1 MKRDSLNDPE
11 TEFETARSKR
21 KCESEKD
28 GKKSPKSVRPRS
40 RLTYNKPLRMVL
52 KTTEPITIGS
62 CLERAGEKNYI
73 YLEGDR
79 ISEEHAKMTLDDSD
93 FIHVHDMDST
103 YGIVV
108 DEDLIPKGYDDMV
121 RGGYM
126 IKLGLQLPLEEVQ
139 FLRSVQESST
149 CMSLKIEYAPV
160 AYNIFLNVHHH
171 GMDEHGI
178 YEQKISLELIKPEMK
193 EPTKIR
199 LITDS
204 MEEQI
209 W

>member
-1 MKRDSLNDPE
+1 
-11 TEFETARSKR
+11 
-21 KCESEKD
+21 
-28 GKKSPKSVRPRS
+28 
-40 RLTYNKPLRMVL
+40 
-52 KTTEPITIGS
+52 
-62 CLERAGEKNYI
+62 
-73 YLEGDR
+73 
-79 ISEEHAKMTLDDSD
+79 MTLDDSD
-93 FIHVHDMDST
+93 FIHVHDMDLT
-103 YGIVV
+103 YGTIV

-171 GMDEHGI
+171 GMDE
-178 YEQKISLELIKPEMK
+178 QKILLELVKPEMK
-193 EPTKIR
+193 EPTKIK

>member
-1 MKRDSLNDPE
+1 MKRNSLNDPE
-11 TEFETARSKR
+11 NEIETARSKR

-28 GKKSPKSVRPRS
+28 GKKVPKSVRPRS

-52 KTTEPITIGS
+52 KTSEPITIGS
-62 CLERAGEKNYI
+62 SIKRAGEKNYI

-79 ISEEHAKMTLDDSD
+79 ISEEHAMMTLDDSD

-103 YGIVV
+103 YGTIV
-108 DEDLIPKGYDDMV
+108 DEDLIPEGYDDLV

-160 AYNIFLNVHHH
+160 AHNIFLNVHHH
-171 GMDEHGI
+171 GID
-178 YEQKISLELIKPEMK
+178 EQKISLELVKPEMK
-193 EPTKIR
+193 EPTKIK

>member
-11 TEFETARSKR
+11 NEIETARSKR
-21 KCESEKD
+21 KCELEKD
-28 GKKSPKSVRPRS
+28 GKKLSKSVRPRS
-40 RLTYNKPLRMVL
+40 RLTYKPLRMVL
-52 KTTEPITIGS
+52 KTSEPITIGS
-62 CLERAGEKNYI
+62 SIKRAGEKNYI

-79 ISEEHAKMTLDDSD
+79 ISEEHAMMTLDDSD
-93 FIHVHDMDST
+93 FIHVHDMDLT
-103 YGIVV
+103 YGTIV
-108 DEDLIPKGYDDMV
+108 DEDLIPEGYDDLV

-171 GMDEHGI
+171 GMDE
-178 YEQKISLELIKPEMK
+178 QKILLELVKPEMK
-193 EPTKIR
+193 EPTKIK

>member
-11 TEFETARSKR
+11 TELETARSKR
-21 KCESEKD
+21 KCELEKD
-28 GKKSPKSVRPRS
+28 GKKLSKSVRPRS

-52 KTTEPITIGS
+52 KTSEPITIGS

-79 ISEEHAKMTLDDSD
+79 ISEEHAMMTLDDSD
-93 FIHVHDMDST
+93 FIHVHDMDLT
-103 YGIVV
+103 YGTIV
-108 DEDLIPKGYDDMV
+108 DEDLIPEGYDDLV

-171 GMDEHGI
+171 GMDE
-178 YEQKISLELIKPEMK
+178 QKILLELVKPQMK
-193 EPTKIR
+193 EPTKIK